1 MDWDPTTCYHQV
13 CVSNPPFRT
22 MRADTLKQLRN
33 HIEQLHGKT
42 LSELHLHLL
51 DGISDIPS
59 IRSDLNNIDYLVS
72 EWELLASYQINV
84 LKENI
89 KLVYY
94 PTVPLDKQHKPKPNQ
109 PNFCGTCY
117 NSDSTYSREWWRS
130 KGILVSDRIWQEI
143 VNISK

>member
-1 MDWDPTTCYHQV
+1 L
-13 CVSNPPFRT
+13 
-22 MRADTLKQLRN
+22 TLKQLRN

-42 LSELHLHLL
+42 LSELHLH
-51 DGISDIPS
+51 
-59 IRSDLNNIDYLVS
+59 LNNIDYLVS

-89 KLVYY
+89 KPVYY
-94 PTVPLDKQHKPKPNQ
+94 PTVPLDKQHDLVPNQ
-109 PNFCGTCY
+109 PDFCGTCY
-117 NSDSTYSREWWRS
+117 NSDSTYSRDWWQS